1 MHEILKKLKL
11 FLCDLL
17 YVGTQNMPYSLVLR
31 RSRRKK
37 VAPGIGG
44 DPMSDLPELIKENI
58 LIRLPVK
65 EAVRTCLLSRSWKEA
80 WISMPEIVLRDEHCV
95 SVWTDHWKGFNSL
108 EVRQF
113 KKVGDKVL
121 ACTKGAIMKFDIAS
135 GLDLSKP
142 MDKWIPILVR
152 RKIEHLVIELDW
164 YGIPSAFFSCHS
176 LKHVSLHKC
185 HVVVPNSINGLEKLE
200 TLDLNRCEISMK
212 DIERWVVSCPS
223 LRNLTLDSFL
233 LNPDSNLKIQ
243 SCSLRIIRFWGC
255 VKKLKLETPNLETA
269 CITKFGPSNNLQ
281 RGSFVEDFKFLHGL
295 ERLEM
300 NHAYMRVCM

>member
-1 MHEILKKLKL
+1 
-11 FLCDLL
+11 
-17 YVGTQNMPYSLVLR
+17 MPYSLVLR

-37 VAPGIGG
+37 VAPVIGG
-44 DPMSDLPELIKENI
+44 DPLSDLPELIKENI

-80 WISMPEIVLRDEHCV
+80 WIAMPEIVLRDEHCV
-95 SVWTDHWKGFNSL
+95 SVWTDHWKGTNSL

-164 YGIPSAFFSCHS
+164 YEIPSAFFSCHS

-200 TLDLNRCEISMK
+200 TLDLNCCEISMK

-223 LRNLTLDSFL
+223 LRNLTLDSFV

-255 VKKLKLETPNLETA
+255 VRKLKLETPNLETA
-269 CITKFGPSNNLQ
+269 CITKFGPSNNVQ
-281 RGSFVEDFKFLHGL
+281 RGSFVEEFKFLHGL

-300 NHAYMRVCM
+300 NHAYMRVILLQYALGT